1 MREDLLLL
9 RTWLPQSVRVRS
21 AQVSPTRL
29 NSSNSRRGAEQ
40 LGERSHVG
48 HFEGR
53 LGTRRRGCPPSW
65 PSAATGDPH
74 RVQTDPPG
82 RYVGVKETL
91 SHKEQSLGG
100 ESDPFAS

>member
-29 NSSNSRRGAEQ
+29 NSSNARRGAEQ

-53 LGTRRRGCPPSW
+53 LGTRRRGRPRSW
-65 PSAATGDPH
+65 LFAATGDPY
-74 RVQTDPPG
+74 RVQTEQSG
-82 RYVGVKETL
+82 RYVVVKENL
-91 SHKEQSLGG
+91 GNMEQALRG
-100 ESDPFAS
+100 